1 VKLGSETKKILP
13 LLLLGLTACGGG
25 SGDGAG
31 TTSVAAVDPL
41 YEDQWHLN
49 NTAQFVGASNGE
61 DINVE
66 SVWGGAVGGGSI
78 KGSGVLVAV
87 VDDGLQLD
95 HEDLAANIA
104 ANKSWDYAEG
114 DTNPS
119 STTLFHGT
127 NVAGLIAARDLN
139 GVGVRGVAPRASL
152 AGYNLLWDN
161 NVSTSEIYDAL
172 TRNQVEVDVSNNSW
186 GLAVEELGE
195 AEPPIDTLWHD
206 AVEEGIT
213 NGRDGK
219 GIVYVWAAG
228 NGGYGEDNS
237 NYDYQANNRHVI
249 AVCAVDGRGR
259 QASYSEPGA
268 NIWLCAPGGDSTVAL
283 GTLGPPTT
291 DISGAAGANTTNGM
305 ADDYTDQSYTRSFI
319 GTSASTPIVSGVV
332 ALMLEA
338 NPNLGWR
345 DVRLILAETA
355 RKNDALDTTGWAFTT
370 PASGQPQYNINH
382 KYGFGVVD
390 AAGAVTKASGWNN
403 VGSEVI
409 IEKTLNMATA
419 IPDVDATGVIQTIT
433 LDTAVPAESELIIEY
448 VEVDFASDHQ
458 YPGDLEII
466 LTAPSGTQSV
476 LAETHDCLYV
486 GPFDTLLTRQ
496 GACLYKFNPW
506 TFASVRHLGE
516 SSTGTW
522 TLQVADNGNQGA
534 GQLLSW
540 TLRIYG
546 RAP

>member
-1 VKLGSETKKILP
+1 MKLRSETKKILP

-25 SGDGAG
+25 GGGDGAA
-31 TTSVAAVDPL
+31 SVAAGDPL
-41 YEDQWHLN
+41 YEDQWHLK
-49 NTAQFVGASNGE
+49 NTAQFVGASVGE

-66 SVWGGAVGGGSI
+66 SVWGGVVGSSSI
-78 KGSGVLVAV
+78 KGSGVLVTV
-87 VDDGLQLD
+87 VDDSLQLN
-95 HEDLAANIA
+95 HEDLTANIA
-104 ANKSWDYAEG
+104 ANKSWDYASG
-114 DTNPS
+114 GSDPS

-139 GVGVRGVAPRASL
+139 GLGVRGVAPRASL
-152 AGYNLLWDN
+152 AGYNLLWNDT
-161 NVSTSEIYDAL
+161 VSTSNIYHAM
-172 TRNQVEVDVSNNSW
+172 THNQVEVDVSNNSW

-195 AEPPIDTLWHD
+195 AEPPINALWHD
-206 AVEEGIT
+206 AVEEGIA

-228 NGGYGEDNS
+228 NGGSSGEDNS

-249 AVCAVDGRGR
+249 SVCAVDGRGR

-291 DISGAAGANTTNGM
+291 DLSGAAGANTTNGM
-305 ADDYTDQSYTRSFI
+305 AGDYTDQSYTRSFI

-355 RKNDALDTTGWAFTT
+355 RQNDAADADWAVTSPTGTE
-370 PASGQPQYNINH
+370 PSYNINH

-390 AAGAVTKASGWNN
+390 AATAVTKARSWSN
-403 VGSEVI
+403 VGI
-409 IEKTLNMATA
+409 QDNIEKVLSTAIA
-419 IPDVDATGVIQTIT
+419 IPDNDSTNVQQSITVDAAADGDLV
-433 LDTAVPAESELIIEY
+433 IEY
-448 VEVDFASDHQ
+448 VEVDFSSDHI
-458 YPGDLEII
+458 YSGDLEII

-496 GACLYKFNPW
+496 GACLYKFDPW

-516 SSTGTW
+516 SSTGVW
-522 TLQVADNGNQGA
+522 TLQVADNGSQGA